1 MAFTFLIEGCSSFMI
16 ADGNRCI
23 DVPGTE
29 TIKGVK
35 YFNYNESFDRWE
47 WDSLNDEHFTNEE
60 LLESNVLLNN
70 QVKLVSFEFRLF
82 GLYITETSRYSGFLN
97 RPENGICRSLVD
109 EVDLKSL

>member
-1 MAFTFLIEGCSSFMI
+1 MI

-35 YFNYNESFDRWE
+35 YFNYNDSFDRWK
-47 WDSLNDEHFTNEE
+47 WYPLIDGHFTNED

-82 GLYITETSRYSGFLN
+82 GLYITETSRYSGFLKVYISP
-97 RPENGICRSLVD
+97 RLQDTAAFLI
-109 EVDLKSL
+109 DLRMAFADL